1 VRLTL
6 SIASDAE
13 KLDDDQYC
21 EEDGDPNPDVVVVPI
36 VDCQTWVASSVS
48 CLCLVSPEA
57 VVGVGRLPA
66 AVISKG
72 SVMSQPM
79 A

>member
-36 VDCQTWVASSVS
+36 VDCQTLVASSVF
-48 CLCLVSPEA
+48 VSPEA